1 MAYRGFDNLPDAIV
15 SVLPLDAQELFLLAS
30 EKASAAYAEPEARP
44 GSSSPEEFA
53 HRVAWILINLLYE
66 RGEDGHWRERK
77 PAHETIVAS
86 DGNVRWLQ
94 VA

>member
-30 EKASAAYAEPEARP
+30 EKASAAYAEP
-44 GSSSPEEFA
+44 EFA